1 MTWLDLTRLSACF
14 FTSSMLKIVDG
25 DGEVSGT
32 SQAFLSK
39 SRIDV
44 SEGEGTQ
51 ITYKT
56 RKRQVVF
63 DDVC

>member
-1 MTWLDLTRLSACF
+1 
-14 FTSSMLKIVDG
+14 MLIMVNEDG
-25 DGEVSGT
+25 KVSGT

-63 DDVC
+63 GDVC